1 MENLY
6 IGMGY
11 LSAAFGAGLVL
22 IGAGFGIGK
31 IASSACEGTARQPEA
46 AQNIRTTMIIA
57 AALIEGLAFFA
68 LIVCLLSVMN
78 FSKPEITAQSAKT
91 PIGQHK

>member
-6 IGMGY
+6 IGLGY
-11 LSAAFGAGLVL
+11 LSAALGAGLVL
-22 IGAGFGIGK
+22 VGAGFGIGK

-78 FSKPEITAQSAKT
+78 FSKPEEPVRKAKT
-91 PIGQHK
+91 EISHK